1 MAKKSRDSE
10 TKNELIM
17 GRLILIDI
25 NKGEYKV
32 KIGRASSREREFNWV

>member
-1 MAKKSRDSE
+1 MVENPCDSRK
-10 TKNELIM
+10 KNELIM

-32 KIGRASSREREFNWV
+32 RGKVNSESLK